1 MRNTVARTDAD
12 RQRNHEGEGDV
23 SAHCRTAKNVIS
35 SLFFLEMRNCT
46 IGPFGMGK
54 TVAVI
59 VLHHVAVVMLTGRRR
74 LVGVMAPAPEQQAQA
89 AAKQFFAANHDGL
102 WHR

>member
-1 MRNTVARTDAD
+1 MPTDNVIMKVKVMF
-12 RQRNHEGEGDV
+12 R
-23 SAHCRTAKNVIS
+23 RTAARLKMS
-35 SLFFLEMRNCT
+35 FQASFFLEMRNCT
-46 IGPFGMGK
+46 IGPFGMGN